1 MQDVVIVAATRTAV
15 GSFQGSLANIPA
27 VDLGAAVIRQLLA
40 QTGLDGAQVDEV
52 IMGQVLTA
60 GAGQNP
66 ARQAAIKAGLPHAV
80 PALTLNKVCGSGL
93 KALHLGAQ
101 AIRCGDAEVIIAGG
115 QENMSLANYV
125 LPGAR
130 TGLRMGHSQI
140 VDTMISDGLWDAFN
154 DYHMGITAEN
164 LVEKYAISREAQ
176 DAFAAASQ
184 QKAVAAIEG
193 GRFVDE
199 ITPILIPQRK
209 GDPVAFATDEQP
221 RAGTTAE
228 SLGKLKPAFK
238 KDGTVT
244 AGNASSLNDGAAAVL
259 LMSAAKARA
268 LGLPVLAKIAAYANA
283 GVDPAIMGIG
293 PVSAT
298 RRCLDKAGWSLEQLD
313 LIEANEAFAA
323 QALSVGKEL
332 GWDASK
338 VNVNGGA
345 IALGHPIGASGCRVL
360 VTLLHEMLKRDAK
373 KVWRLCA
380 SVAARAWHWP
390 SNANLPRTTADPRT
404 HDIRR
409 LAGNTPGAPHGAP
422 GSFCGPAD
430 AGQGPLAAA
439 YPSATFNSCGWRAPF
454 STPSYS
460 PTHG

>member
-1 MQDVVIVAATRTAV
+1 MQEVVIVAATRTAI
-15 GSFQGSLANIPA
+15 GSFQGSLANVSA

-40 QTGLDGAQVDEV
+40 QTGLDPAEVDEV
-52 IMGQVLTA
+52 MMGQVLTA

-66 ARQAAIKAGLPHAV
+66 ARQASIKAGLPFAV
-80 PALTLNKVCGSGL
+80 PAMTLNKVCGSGL

-115 QENMSLANYV
+115 QENMSLSNYV
-125 LPGAR
+125 MPGAR
-130 TGLRMGHSQI
+130 TGLRMGNAQL

-164 LVEKYAISREAQ
+164 LAEKYSLTREQQ

-184 QKAVAAIEG
+184 QKATAAIEG

-209 GDPVAFATDEQP
+209 GDPLSFATDEQP

-238 KDGTVT
+238 KDGSVT
-244 AGNASSLNDGAAAVL
+244 AGNASSLNDGAAAVI
-259 LMSAAKARA
+259 LMSAEKAKA

-298 RRCLDKAGWSLEQLD
+298 RRCLDKAGWSIDQLD

-323 QALSVGKEL
+323 QSLAVAKDLE
-332 GWDASK
+332 WDLNK

-360 VTLLHEMLKRDAK
+360 VTLLHEMIKRDAK
-373 KVWRLCA
+373 KGLATLC
-380 SVAARAWHWP
+380 
-390 SNANLPRTTADPRT
+390 
-404 HDIRR
+404 I
-409 LAGNTPGAPHGAP
+409 GG
-422 GSFCGPAD
+422 
-430 AGQGPLAAA
+430 GQGVALAIE
-439 YPSATFNSCGWRAPF
+439 RA
-454 STPSYS
+454 
-460 PTHG
+460 

>member
-1 MQDVVIVAATRTAV
+1 MQEVVIVAATRTAI
-15 GSFQGSLANIPA
+15 GSFQGSLANVSA

-40 QTGLDGAQVDEV
+40 QTGLDPAQVDEV

-66 ARQAAIKAGLPHAV
+66 ARQASIKAGLPFAV
-80 PALTLNKVCGSGL
+80 PAMTLNKVCGSGL

-101 AIRCGDAEVIIAGG
+101 AIRCGDADVIIAGG
-115 QENMSLANYV
+115 QENMSLSNYV
-125 LPGAR
+125 MPGAR
-130 TGLRMGHSQI
+130 TGLRMGNAQL

-164 LVEKYAISREAQ
+164 LAEKYSLTREQQ

-184 QKAVAAIEG
+184 QKATAAIEG

-209 GDPVAFATDEQP
+209 GDPLSFATDEQP

-228 SLGKLKPAFK
+228 SLGKLKSAFK
-238 KDGTVT
+238 KDGSVT
-244 AGNASSLNDGAAAVL
+244 AGNASSLNDGAAAVI
-259 LMSAAKARA
+259 LMSAEKAKA

-298 RRCLDKAGWSLEQLD
+298 RRCLDKAGWSIDQLD

-323 QALSVGKEL
+323 QSLAVAKDLE
-332 GWDASK
+332 WDLNK

-360 VTLLHEMLKRDAK
+360 VTLLHEMIKRDAK
-373 KVWRLCA
+373 KGLATLC
-380 SVAARAWHWP
+380 
-390 SNANLPRTTADPRT
+390 
-404 HDIRR
+404 I
-409 LAGNTPGAPHGAP
+409 GG
-422 GSFCGPAD
+422 
-430 AGQGPLAAA
+430 GQGVALALE
-439 YPSATFNSCGWRAPF
+439 RA
-454 STPSYS
+454 
-460 PTHG
+460 

>member
-1 MQDVVIVAATRTAV
+1 MQEVVIVAATRTAI
-15 GSFQGSLANIPA
+15 GSFQGSLANVSA
-27 VDLGAAVIRQLLA
+27 VDLGAAVIRQLMA
-40 QTGLDGAQVDEV
+40 QTGLDPAQVDEV

-66 ARQAAIKAGLPHAV
+66 ARQAAIKAGLPFAV
-80 PALTLNKVCGSGL
+80 PAMTLNKVCGSGL

-125 LPGAR
+125 MPGAR
-130 TGLRMGHSQI
+130 TGLRMGHAQI

-164 LVEKYAISREAQ
+164 LAEKYSLTREQQ

-184 QKAVAAIEG
+184 QKAVAAIEA

-209 GDPVAFATDEQP
+209 GDPLSFATDEQP

-238 KDGTVT
+238 KDGSVT
-244 AGNASSLNDGAAAVL
+244 AGNASSLNDGAAAVI
-259 LMSAAKARA
+259 LMSADKAKA

-298 RRCLDKAGWSLEQLD
+298 RRCLDKAGWNVDQLD
-313 LIEANEAFAA
+313 LVEANEAFAA
-323 QALSVGKEL
+323 QSLAVAKDLE
-332 GWDASK
+332 WDLNK

-373 KVWRLCA
+373 KGLATLC
-380 SVAARAWHWP
+380 
-390 SNANLPRTTADPRT
+390 
-404 HDIRR
+404 I
-409 LAGNTPGAPHGAP
+409 GG
-422 GSFCGPAD
+422 
-430 AGQGPLAAA
+430 GQGVALALE
-439 YPSATFNSCGWRAPF
+439 RA
-454 STPSYS
+454 
-460 PTHG
+460 